1 MLLIT
6 IQNEVLSMY
15 LIFMGKK
22 THEKGSQLFGS
33 QLLNYSKTQ
42 VNVATGIYFI
52 FKKRWSSQ
60 NLFHPFKLFKYY

>member
-1 MLLIT
+1 
-6 IQNEVLSMY
+6 MY

-42 VNVATGIYFI
+42 VNFATGLHFI
-52 FKKRWSSQ
+52 FKKRSSSQ
-60 NLFHPFKLFKYY
+60 NLFNPFKLSKYS